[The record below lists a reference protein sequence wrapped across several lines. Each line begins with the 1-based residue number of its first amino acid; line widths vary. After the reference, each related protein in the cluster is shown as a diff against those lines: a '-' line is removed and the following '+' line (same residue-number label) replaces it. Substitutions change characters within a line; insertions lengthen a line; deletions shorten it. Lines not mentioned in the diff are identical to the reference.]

1 MSNPLIRKLRH
12 GANLTDEDCAKLAD
26 ASARTRRV
34 DKRQD
39 IIQEGDRPEYVQLVL
54 EGFACRYK
62 LLRDG
67 SRQIMAL
74 LVPGDFCDIHV
85 AILGEMDHSIATL
98 SACILVEI
106 PRDVVLDLTQN
117 HPRIAHALLWA
128 TLVDEAVL
136 REWLVNMNQRDAD
149 HRMAHLFCELL
160 VRLQS
165 VGLADEAGFDLPIT
179 QQELGDLLGMSNVH
193 VNRTLQTLRE
203 AGLIEFRSKRLTI
216 PSVERLNAYA
226 EFKPNYL
233 HLTKR
238 VNGADGHRQHG
249 GAAGL

>member
-1 MSNPLIRKLRH
+1 MSNPLVLKLRH
-12 GANLTDEDCAKLAD
+12 GAHLTDEDCAKLQQ
-26 ASARTRRV
+26 ASARTRQV
-34 DKRQD
+34 GKRQD
-39 IIQEGDRPEYVQLVL
+39 LIQEGDRPEFVQLVL
-54 EGFACRYK
+54 DGFACRYK

-74 LVPGDFCDIHV
+74 LVPGDFCDLHV
-85 AILGEMDHSIATL
+85 AILGEMDHGIATL
-98 SACILVEI
+98 SPCTIAEI
-106 PRDVVLDLTQN
+106 SRDTVRDLTLN
-117 HPRIAHALLWA
+117 HPRLAHAFLWA

-160 VRLQS
+160 VRLQM
-165 VGLADEAGFDLPIT
+165 VGLADETSFGLPMT
-179 QQELGDLLGMSNVH
+179 QNELGDLLGLSNVH

-203 AGLIEFRSKRLTI
+203 AGLIEWKSQRLTI
-216 PSVERLNAYA
+216 PDVARLNAYA

-238 VNGADGHRQHG
+238 VNGG
-249 GAAGL
+249 